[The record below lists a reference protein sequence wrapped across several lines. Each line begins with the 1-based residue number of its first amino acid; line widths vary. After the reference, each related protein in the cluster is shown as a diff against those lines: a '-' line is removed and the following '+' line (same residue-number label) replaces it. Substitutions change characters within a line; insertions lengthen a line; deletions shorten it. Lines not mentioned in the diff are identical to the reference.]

1 MVTFYRVNAL
11 SWILGRRLVKAPFL
25 SMVNLVAEKAIVAE
39 LIQHDMTGERMAAE
53 TLRLLNDEGAR
64 RTMKADLM
72 AVRAKLESGHDP
84 MEYAADSIESALAQR
99 STEKVLEK
107 VMER

>member
-1 MVTFYRVNAL
+1 
-11 SWILGRRLVKAPFL
+11 
-25 SMVNLVAEKAIVAE
+25 
-39 LIQHDMTGERMAAE
+39 
-53 TLRLLNDEGAR
+53 
-64 RTMKADLM
+64 MKADLM

-99 STEKVLEK
+99 SMEK